1 MAEILLIDDMA
12 GVRRAVVS
20 MLKQAGHNVVAA
32 ENGNEGLERLKAGRF
47 DLVITDML
55 MPELDGTEV
64 LRHLSGMPNRPKVIA
79 ISGGGAGL
87 SADTALR
94 TARISAD
101 AYLEKPFDKSDLLA
115 ALDRL
120 LTKVG

>member
-1 MAEILLIDDMA
+1 
-12 GVRRAVVS
+12 
-20 MLKQAGHNVVAA
+20 
-32 ENGNEGLERLKAGRF
+32 
-47 DLVITDML
+47 
-55 MPELDGTEV
+55 
-64 LRHLSGMPNRPKVIA
+64 MPNRPKVIA